1 MTKGKRVVTNVI
13 VSTVT
18 QIITLV
24 LGLVLP
30 RVILTSWGSEY
41 NGLINSVTT
50 VMRYLA
56 LLEAGIS
63 TSTLQALYKSIGQG
77 DARQTAVVIKSSQ
90 TYYHKVAFIYGL
102 MVVGVSFVYPLALDT
117 KIPYWEIFFV
127 ILLQGCTGV
136 INFAF
141 RTAYQQ
147 ILNAEGK
154 YYIISFVTLLTTVLT
169 YAAKLVSIMVFNNI
183 IVMQVFGVVIMGLQ
197 VLIYAV
203 YFHKNYNWLDMTV
216 DVNMSLLENRK
227 YYVVQQIGTLVFNSM
242 DTFLLSV
249 FCGLK
254 VASVYTVYNMI
265 YSALGTLIG
274 ILRGSTNFVLGQSF
288 HESRKKFSGVY
299 KVYSALQVTLGSL
312 LASCSVV
319 LILGFVSLYTR
330 GITDI
335 NYINYFAAIQFS
347 LNIILDCAR
356 GANLAGANVAGQAP
370 KTTWRYL
377 AEAFINLVVSL
388 ALVHNLQMNGVLA
401 GTVAAGIW
409 RSIDSIFYFYRNV
422 LLESPIHE
430 LLYDAANLALFTVF
444 AVSGA
449 MFPLTIN
456 SYFRFCCYGIVTCAV
471 ASVMY
476 GGLFYLLYQNEV
488 KILIRRIVRKR

>member
-1 MTKGKRVVTNVI
+1 MTKSKRVAANVI

-18 QIITLV
+18 QIITLA

-63 TSTLQALYKSIGQG
+63 ASTLQALYKSMGQR
-77 DARQTAVVIKSSQ
+77 DERQTAVVIKSSQ

-102 MVVGVSFVYPLALDT
+102 MVVLISFVYPLALDT

-141 RTAYQQ
+141 RTAFQQ

-183 IVMQVFGVVIMGLQ
+183 IVMQALGVAIMGVQ

-203 YFHKNYNWLDMTV
+203 YFHKNYSWLDMTV
-216 DVNMSLLENRK
+216 EADMSLLENRK

-242 DTFLLSV
+242 DTFVLSV

-274 ILRGSTNFVLGQSF
+274 ILRGSTNFVLGQAF
-288 HESRKKFSGVY
+288 HESRKKFSEIY
-299 KVYSALQVTLGSL
+299 KVYSALQVTLGSM

-319 LILGFVSLYTR
+319 LILGFVRLYTR
-330 GITDI
+330 GIRDI
-335 NYINYFAAIQFS
+335 NYINYCAAVLFS
-347 LNIILDCAR
+347 LNIMLDCAR

-388 ALVHNLQMNGVLA
+388 ALVYHMQMNGVLA
-401 GTVAAGIW
+401 GTVVAGIW
-409 RSIDSIFYFYRNV
+409 RSVDSIFYFYRNV
-422 LLESPIHE
+422 LGESPIHE
-430 LLYDAANLALFTVF
+430 LLYDAANLVLFAGF

-449 MFPLTIN
+449 VFPLTIN
-456 SYFRFCCYGIVTCAV
+456 SYFNFCCYGVVTFAFAAV
-471 ASVMY
+471 LY
-476 GGLFYLLYQNEV
+476 GGLFYLLYQSEV
-488 KILIRRIVRKR
+488 QMLIGRIVRKP